1 VAEEVEA
8 MAEEGELTVIEGE
21 EVLEVV
27 EVEGVAEAEGADSIH
42 LGMLVVGYLQSN
54 DSQCLRMTVMPYAMN
69 EVLLPQNVN

>member
-27 EVEGVAEAEGADSIH
+27 EVEGVAEAEGADSIP

-54 DSQCLRMTVMPYAMN
+54 GSPCLKRTVMPYAMN
-69 EVLLPQNVN
+69 EVPLPQNVN